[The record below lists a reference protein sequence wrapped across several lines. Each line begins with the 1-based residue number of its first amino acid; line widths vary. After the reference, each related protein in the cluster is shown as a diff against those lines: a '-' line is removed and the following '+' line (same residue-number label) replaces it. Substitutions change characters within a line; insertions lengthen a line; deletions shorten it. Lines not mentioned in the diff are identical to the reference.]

1 MNSSVKFI
9 GKRLARITLTLFVV
23 ASVLFV
29 LFRVV
34 PGDPFASVLSKG
46 MTEATLERLRDQY
59 GLSEP
64 MHIQY
69 LLFMKSLFTFQFGQ
83 SFTSSQ
89 PVWDILQYR
98 LVNTLYLM
106 FTSIVATYCV
116 AYYAGVLMA
125 WNRGKTTDT
134 VGTVVAVLGQ
144 GIPPFVTGILFI
156 MLFALTLGWF
166 PVGGMGDV
174 SQSAGILTTITSA
187 SFWEH
192 LVLPMVTNSFFFLAT
207 PVLLMRSNMVKEL
220 RTNYVD
226 YLFAKGIPERRI
238 MFKHA
243 ARNSLLPFLT
253 QVALTFGYMIGGQ
266 VLVETIFS
274 WPGMGK
280 ALVNAVLSNDYP
292 VAQAAFF
299 LIALVVML
307 ANFAVDVMYTALD
320 PRIEDGGA

>member
-1 MNSSVKFI
+1 MNSSI
-9 GKRLARITLTLFVV
+9 RYLLKRLARIALSLFVV
-23 ASVLFV
+23 ATILFI

-46 MTEATLERLRDQY
+46 MTESTIQRLREQY
-59 GLSEP
+59 GLTEP

-69 LLFMKSLFTFQFGQ
+69 LLFIKSLFTFQFGQ
-83 SFTSSQ
+83 SFATGES
-89 PVWDILQYR
+89 VWSVLQYR

-106 FTSIVATYCV
+106 FTSIIATYCV
-116 AYYAGVLMA
+116 AYYAGVIMA
-125 WNRGKTTDT
+125 WNSGKPTDT
-134 VGTVVAVLGQ
+134 FGMIAAVLGQ

-156 MLFALTLGWF
+156 MIFALTLGWF
-166 PVGGMGDV
+166 PVGSMGATQD
-174 SQSAGILTTITSA
+174 AGLITTITSVR
-187 SFWEH
+187 FWKH
-192 LVLPMVTNSFFFLAT
+192 LFLPFLTNSFFFVAT

-226 YLFAKGIPERRI
+226 YLFAKGVPERRI

-280 ALVNAVLSNDYP
+280 ALVNAVLSNNYP

-299 LIALVVML
+299 LIALVVMF
-307 ANFAVDVMYTALD
+307 ANLAVDIMYTALD
-320 PRIEDGGA
+320 PRIDEGGA